1 MPSSSSS
8 KKNEEKVDS
17 TAVEATSP
25 TSSNPSAS
33 KNNVPPSLGE
43 EFPHGVNAFA
53 QKSRRSDN
61 AKSGDAEV
69 LDDLDN
75 NSDADEKR
83 PNDGQ
88 LYVSFPDKY
97 PDEIIDADG
106 NRRQGSSRSN
116 SLPTT
121 EDKKERLSKGALSYK
136 ETLFEKVILAPIVN
150 NLRDL
155 RKLGWNGIPA
165 QYRADSWRIL
175 LGYLPA
181 NASRRSAT
189 LLHKRAEY
197 ADAITQHYNIDDAI
211 RALQAQ
217 EKLRQV
223 LVDVPRTAPDVGLFR
238 NERVRRCLEQ
248 ILYI

>member
-1 MPSSSSS
+1 
-8 KKNEEKVDS
+8 
-17 TAVEATSP
+17 
-25 TSSNPSAS
+25 
-33 KNNVPPSLGE
+33 
-43 EFPHGVNAFA
+43 VNAFA

-83 PNDGQ
+83 QNDGQ

-155 RKLGWNGIPA
+155 RKLVWNGIPA